1 MRERIYGPILKHISL
16 LLKSIR
22 EVENYPNI
30 EAEMSFA
37 KVILADHLFFA
48 TPKKLGDE
56 LFELLEKHE
65 KYQRILMA
73 KEGMLH
79 DAIREETKKTLAI
92 DIGLDARQLLIRLE
106 IGNGFVSELTLFQA
120 VLLETSPKE
129 FIKAER
135 EKWGPSVILG
145 LNFYPKSQ
153 DIYINK
159 FELLFGSVLNKVK
172 NEPIF
177 IEEKKMRENL
187 KLQMEKYLKEIM
199 PFVNL

>member
-22 EVENYPNI
+22 EAEYYPYA
-30 EAEMSFA
+30 EAEISFDQ
-37 KVILADHLFFA
+37 VLADHLFYA

-56 LFELLEKHE
+56 LLELLEKDE
-65 KYQRILMA
+65 KYQRILSA
-73 KEGMLH
+73 KEGILH
-79 DAIREETKKTLAI
+79 DTIREETKKTLAI
-92 DIGLDARQLLIRLE
+92 DIGIDARQLLIRLE
-106 IGNGFVSELTLFQA
+106 IGKGFVSELTLLRA
-120 VLLETSPKE
+120 ILLETSPKE
-129 FIKAER
+129 FVEAER
-135 EKWGPSVILG
+135 EKWGSNVILE
-145 LNFYPKSQ
+145 LSFYPKSQ
-153 DIYINK
+153 DVDINK

-187 KLQMEKYLKEIM
+187 KAQMEKYLEEIM